1 MKTVSARL
9 AALAVTVSFLPSFAH
24 ACASCGCTLSSD
36 WENLNF
42 ASHGGLKLDL
52 RYDDLDQNDLRYGR
66 HRISPQAASQL
77 TTPDGDAYEIEK
89 YTHNQYL
96 TAAVDYSNG
105 GNWGVNVSV
114 PWIKRSH
121 ETLGEGSDGVSP
133 GDEAYV
139 SDNSQLGDIRVVGR
153 YSGFTTTH
161 NVGLLFGLK
170 LPTGKTNL
178 TGILTDPADPGGA
191 ADIDPGLQPG
201 SGTTDAILGAYYAG
215 ALSKDWEFYAQGLY
229 QRAFDDHDGYR
240 PGDGY
245 NLNLGIKYVGNRHV
259 VPQIQLNARYVQHDT
274 GPRADTVATGGT
286 LVYLTP
292 GLSVPVTS
300 RVSLYGFV
308 QVPVYQDVRG
318 VQLTPK
324 TTVSVGARFSF

>member
-1 MKTVSARL
+1 MKIVSARL
-9 AALAVTVSFLPSFAH
+9 AALVVTASLLPTLAH

-52 RYDDLDQNDLRYGR
+52 RYDDLDQTDLRHGR

-77 TTPDGDAYEIEK
+77 ATPDGEPYEIEN
-89 YTHNQYL
+89 YTHNHYL

-105 GNWGVNVSV
+105 GNWGVNVSL
-114 PWIKRSH
+114 PWIERSH
-121 ETLGEGSDGVSP
+121 ETFGTGGDGVSP

-139 SDNSQLGDIRVVGR
+139 SRTSDLGDIRVVGR
-153 YSGFTTTH
+153 YSGFTATH
-161 NVGLLFGLK
+161 NVGLLFGVK
-170 LPTGKTNL
+170 LPTGRTRL
-178 TGILTDPADPGGA
+178 TGTATDGSGA

-201 SGTTDAILGAYYAG
+201 SGTTDAIIGAYYAG
-215 ALSKDWEFYAQGLY
+215 ALSKDWEVYAQGLY
-229 QRAFDDHDGYR
+229 QSAFDEHDGYR

-245 NLNLGIKYVGNRHV
+245 NLNLGVKYVGSSHI
-259 VPQIQLNARYVQHDT
+259 VPQLQLNARYGRHDT
-274 GPRADTVATGGT
+274 GERADTVATGGR

-292 GLSVPVTS
+292 GVSVPVNGH
-300 RVSLYGFV
+300 VSLYGFV

-324 TTVSVGARFSF
+324 TTISIGARFNL